1 MALATG
7 NERTLTEQVIRVL
20 IVEDDEK
27 DFDLLRHA
35 FGEIPGTCFA
45 LQWAETFEAGS
56 NVIASESHDL
66 YLFDYQLGTHT
77 ALDLLKLSHPLRC
90 DPVIILLTGQEDR
103 EVDLQAIR
111 LGASDYVLKPTLSGG
126 SLDRTLRYALERKR
140 LRQERD
146 DVTAQLVQT
155 SRRVGMADVASS
167 VLHNVGNVL
176 NSINISAGVVGAT
189 IRQLSLENVTRTA
202 FMLEEHGDDVGKFLT
217 QDPKG
222 KLIPQYLTDLG
233 KQLIIERTMLLNE
246 VDHLTH
252 NIEHI
257 KQIITAQQGLARSGG
272 MVERTMV
279 VELVEQAVTLTFLP
293 EDYERI
299 HVIRQYQ
306 EFPPLQMDRHQVLQ
320 ILINLIRNAIDAM
333 KTYVSNSL
341 VLTLGLSFD
350 EAEDKNTWV
359 KITISDSGPG
369 IAPEHL
375 SRIFSQ
381 GFTTKKKGH
390 GFGLHSAAV
399 SAKSMDGSLTVASEE
414 TGTTFTLDLP
424 SRREGVFV

>member
-7 NERTLTEQVIRVL
+7 NGRTRTEPIIRVL
-20 IVEDDEK
+20 IVEDDKK
-27 DFDLLRHA
+27 DFDLLRNA
-35 FGEIPGTCFA
+35 FSEIPGTCFA
-45 LQWAETFEAGS
+45 LEWAETYEAGS
-56 NVIASESHDL
+56 HVIGSESYDL
-66 YLFDYQLGTHT
+66 YLLDYQLGTHT
-77 ALDLLKLSHPLRC
+77 ALDLLQFSHALEC
-90 DPVIILLTGQEDR
+90 APVIILLTGQEDR

-111 LGASDYVLKPTLSGG
+111 CGASDYILKPTLSGG

-140 LRQERD
+140 LRQERE
-146 DVTAQLVQT
+146 DVTAQLLQA

-189 IRQLSLENVTRTA
+189 IRQLSLENITRTA
-202 FMLEEHGDDVGKFLT
+202 SMLQERGDDVGDFLT

-233 KQLIIERTMLLNE
+233 KQLNIERTMLLNE

-252 NIEHI
+252 NVEHI
-257 KQIITAQQGLARSGG
+257 KQVITAQQGLARSGG

-279 VELVEQAVTLTFLP
+279 MEVVEQAVTLTFLP
-293 EDYERI
+293 EDYEQI
-299 HVIRQYQ
+299 HVIRQNQ
-306 EFPPLQMDRHQVLQ
+306 EFPPLQMDKHQVLQ
-320 ILINLIRNAIDAM
+320 ILINLIRNAIESM
-333 KTYVSNSL
+333 KTDSSNSH
-341 VLTLGLSFD
+341 VLTLGLSL
-350 EAEDKNTWV
+350 EKAEDEISWV
-359 KITISDSGPG
+359 KVTISDSGPG

-375 SRIFSQ
+375 SRIFTQ

-390 GFGLHSAAV
+390 GFGLHSAAL
-399 SAKSMDGSLTVASEE
+399 SAKAMGGSLSVESKG
-414 TGTTFTLDLP
+414 TGTTFILDLP